1 MKTRTG
7 LAALAMFLFCAAC
20 SCDAGSKFTPEDGEE
35 TDQEEGVDID
45 VRPDQGD
52 PDVIPDDGAEEPPPP
67 DGIGD
72 DGDALPDPV
81 EEDGQD
87 VADTTDADTVGE
99 CTSPA
104 DCAAIYGPAP
114 CGSWECNGGAC
125 EVNCPGCTDADRDGY
140 GTGTCAGGDCDDGDD
155 TVFDTAARACYS
167 GPTGTDGVG
176 TCHGGTESCLG
187 GTWGPCTGEV
197 VPSGEACN
205 DEDDDCDG
213 STDEGLGT
221 ITCGVGNCATT
232 VAACTGGVVGSCV
245 PGPATLNDPCG
256 GGDSD
261 CDGAI
266 DEDCATCVPVSPTGN
281 DGTADGTTANPFRTI
296 QAAIDWAAAD
306 STRPRIVC
314 VAAGTACGQTAT
326 YAGAVTMANGISVY
340 GNYETGGWTRCTTS
354 TTVIQPGTAEGVLF
368 PAAVASTT
376 VLDGFR
382 VDRHTSTTTAGVTLD
397 GATQAVLSNLVISNT
412 PSVTSSY
419 GVNLI
424 NGAAALITASSIFA
438 GNGSAVSIGV
448 RSVGSTPTILRNCQ
462 RYDASGRCDEFCN
475 SSGNAIRGRFTTG
488 TGESYAVLLDGS
500 PGAVVQASAMCGND
514 ADTGAG
520 LRIRG
525 DAAGTVVRGNLV
537 NAWGGA
543 VDSHGVWLSD
553 CAAAAP
559 WIVDNFLIASAGDS
573 GTTRVDGVRAVGD
586 CHPVIDSNILIA
598 GGSEGGTSGANG
610 VYCGLG
616 TSGTASQCVVLG
628 NQLIEGS
635 QFGYPPWSVGVR
647 CDDDGCMRIADN
659 VITGRGGVDVWGVMI
674 GRSGTFVDNN
684 AISGG
689 CGTHSTT
696 GVQLEDSFARLQN
709 NRIIGGLC
717 SSGSITTSPAVGLL
731 VLIGAGS
738 NEADVHS
745 NVIDGGGFNGACTST
760 GIVFD
765 VTASP
770 PAGGMGI
777 LRDNIVLAGP
787 CQTANNVVE
796 AAAAADPRIFEAND
810 LDPYGAPLALYV
822 DETSSPLT
830 TAAAIDALADMT
842 VGGTISADAM
852 FVAYPADLHIRTG
865 SPCDGAGTHAGAPA
879 YDMDGQPR
887 SATAPDIGAD
897 EI

>member
-1 MKTRTG
+1 MKA
-7 LAALAMFLFCAAC
+7 LSLLAMFLFFAAC
-20 SCDAGSKFTPEDGEE
+20 SCDAGNKYTPEDGDE
-35 TDQEEGVDID
+35 TDQEEGADID
-45 VRPDQGD
+45 VRPD
-52 PDVIPDDGAEEPPPP
+52 DGGEEPPPP
-67 DGIGD
+67 DGIED
-72 DGDALPDPV
+72 DGDAPPDPV
-81 EEDGQD
+81 DDDGLVDGQD
-87 VADTTDADTVGE
+87 TVDVTDTTDTTDADIIGE
-99 CTSPA
+99 CDSPA
-104 DCAAIYGPAP
+104 DCETIYGPAP
-114 CGSWECNGGAC
+114 CGAWECNGGAC

-155 TVFDTAARACYS
+155 TVFDTAVRTCYS
-167 GPTGTDGVG
+167 GASGTDGVG
-176 TCHGGTESCLG
+176 TCRAGTENCLG

-205 DEDDDCDG
+205 GEDDDCDAA
-213 STDEGLGT
+213 TDEDLGT
-221 ITCGVGNCATT
+221 ITCGIGGCANA
-232 VAACTGGVVGSCV
+232 VAACTGGVVGTCV
-245 PGPATLNDPCG
+245 PGLATANDPCG

-266 DEDCATCVPVSPTGN
+266 DENCVNCVPVSPTGN

-296 QAAIDWAAAD
+296 QGAISWAAAD

-314 VAAGTACGQTAT
+314 VAAGTACAQTAT
-326 YAGAVTMANGISVY
+326 YAGAVTMADGISVY
-340 GNYETGGWTRCTTS
+340 GNYETGGWTRCTGS

-376 VLDGFR
+376 ILDGFR
-382 VDRHTSTTTAGVTLD
+382 IDRHTSATTAGVTLD
-397 GATQAVLSNLVISNT
+397 GATRAVLSNIVINNT
-412 PSVTSSY
+412 PTVTNSY
-419 GVNLI
+419 GVNMI

-438 GNGSAVSIGV
+438 GSGSAVSIGV
-448 RSVGSTPTILRNCQ
+448 RSVGSTPTIMNNCQ
-462 RYDASGRCDEFCN
+462 GYDTAGRCNVFC
-475 SSGNAIRGRFTTG
+475 GNAGSAIRGRFTTG
-488 TGESYAVLLDGS
+488 TGETYAVLLESS
-500 PGAVVQASAMCGND
+500 PGALVQASAMCGND
-514 ADTGAG
+514 ADTGAA
-520 LRIRG
+520 LRIQG
-525 DAAGTVVRGNLV
+525 DAAGTVVRGNLA
-537 NAWGGA
+537 NGWGGA

-559 WIVDNFLIASAGDS
+559 WLVDNFLIAAAGDT
-573 GTTRVDGVRAVGD
+573 GTTRTDGVRAVGD
-586 CHPVIDSNILIA
+586 CHPVIDTNVHIT
-598 GGSEGGTSGANG
+598 GGGEGGTSGANG

-628 NQLIEGS
+628 NLLIDGS
-635 QFGYPPWSVGVR
+635 QFGNPPTSVGVR

-659 VITGRGGVDVWGVMI
+659 VITGRGGIDIWGVMI

-684 AISGG
+684 VISGG

-717 SSGSITTSPAVGLL
+717 NSGSISTAPAVGLL
-731 VLIGAGS
+731 VLLGAGS

-760 GIVFD
+760 GVVFD
-765 VTASP
+765 VTTTP
-770 PAGGMGI
+770 PASGMGI
-777 LRDNIVLAGP
+777 LRNNIVLAGP

-796 AAAAADPRIFEAND
+796 AAAAADPRIFENND

-830 TAAAIDALADMT
+830 TAPAVDALLDMT
-842 VGGTISADAM
+842 AGGTISADAM
-852 FVAYPADLHIRTG
+852 FVAYPADLHIQTG
-865 SPCDGAGTHAGAPA
+865 SPCDGAGTTAGAPA